1 MAVRIERDGV
11 VATVVIDRPDVRNA
25 VDGPTAAALSDAFVA
40 LDADDSTSVIV
51 LWGAGGTFCS
61 GADLAKIGTPDGNR
75 LDPEGPGPMGPT
87 RMLMSKPVIA
97 AVEGFAVAGGLE
109 LAAWCDLRVAGETA
123 IFGVFC
129 RRWGVPLVDGGT
141 VRLPRI
147 VGFSRAIDMI
157 LTGREVMASEA
168 KRIGLVDRMVPDGF
182 AREEAENLAREI
194 SAFPQLCLRN
204 DRLSAYQSL
213 GADTRSALAG
223 EFARGMD
230 TIGESDLAAGISRFF
245 GADT

>member
-25 VDGPTAAALSDAFVA
+25 VDGPTAVALNDAFVA
-40 LDADDSTSVIV
+40 LDADESISVIV

-61 GADLAKIGTPDGNR
+61 GADLAKIGTQDGNR
-75 LDPEGPGPMGPT
+75 LEPDGPGPMGPT

-147 VGFSRAIDMI
+147 VGFSRAMDMI

-168 KRIGLVDRMVPDGF
+168 KQIGLVDRMVPEGS

-194 SAFPQLCLRN
+194 AAFPQLCLRN
-204 DRLSAYQSL
+204 DRLSAYQSI
-213 GADTRSALAG
+213 GIDTRSALAD
-223 EFARGMD
+223 EFAFGMD
-230 TIGESDLAAGISRFF
+230 TIRNSDLTAGASRFF
-245 GADT
+245 EPDD